1 MNNGEKMKFINKE
14 SVILSEIYSN
24 MAVEL
29 DCRDTPIDKALQ
41 AIVKVTKDFDEIP
54 DPREILPLLVRDY
67 DDIVIKDD
75 ILCFIID
82 SDDESNNEGGEIMN
96 YETKYTSGEEKVA
109 IAVIRKFGEGFKIKN
124 PSRMVFED
132 CLETSF
138 PKIGKNSHQATQK
151 LIRGGYL
158 QEKEGK
164 IFLGEKGK
172 KILSL

>member
-1 MNNGEKMKFINKE
+1 MVKKMNHLNEE

-24 MAVEL
+24 IVVEL
-29 DCRDTPIDKALQ
+29 NGEDTPIDKALH
-41 AIVKVTKDFDEIP
+41 AIIKATRDFKKIP
-54 DPREILPLLVRDY
+54 DPKRILKILVRDY
-67 DDIVIKDD
+67 NIMIKNDVV
-75 ILCFIID
+75 CFIID